1 MMEQHA
7 LLNGREGIGCLVMH
21 ADTPT
26 KGLERPVAPMSGLER
41 CNTDVA
47 CACHGSPTPSVDN
60 PSARAGAQSIV
71 RWTLRVIWVRSVMC
85 CLAIV
90 DKEQRNRSESVSL
103 IGTFPENLGF
113 EEQDVAFT
121 IQTRPTF
128 EVISYGQHMRARRML
143 GLMDS

>member
-1 MMEQHA
+1 M
-7 LLNGREGIGCLVMH
+7 
-21 ADTPT
+21 
-26 KGLERPVAPMSGLER
+26 
-41 CNTDVA
+41 
-47 CACHGSPTPSVDN
+47 
-60 PSARAGAQSIV
+60 

-128 EVISYGQHMRARRML
+128 EVISYGQHMRARRIL
-143 GLMDS
+143 GLMDSPL